1 MKRILL
7 FIAAGLMMT
16 ITAQANEISLK
27 QTNDF
32 DNNPRYRTIQPVLFT
47 YNQVDYALFPNGEIE
62 FELAMRR
69 SRSTLNRRSS
79 IRSQNTYNTS
89 NRSSFDRRFVR
100 YNRRGQVTKI
110 GSTRVFYN
118 SLGQVAKVGNLNVH
132 YRNRVLNS
140 VGGLQVLYNRRG
152 EITAA
157 RGHVLVRN
165 HYDQG
170 HDCND
175 HNFGH
180 FDTDDQDDHQDWD
193 NGIYFK
199 RKSAQ
204 K

>member
-16 ITAQANEISLK
+16 ITAQAKEISLK

-32 DNNPRYRTIQPVLFT
+32 DNNGRYRTMQPVLFT

-62 FELAMRR
+62 FELPMRR

-79 IRSQNTYNTS
+79 IRSQNIYTAS
-89 NRSSFDRRFVR
+89 NRSSFDRGFVR

-110 GSTRVFYN
+110 GTTRVFYN
-118 SLGQVAKVGNLNVH
+118 HLGQVAKVGNLNVH

-157 RGHVLVRN
+157 RGHVLVRS
-165 HYDQG
+165 YYGRG

-180 FDTDDQDDHQDWD
+180 FDTDDQDDHQNWD